1 MSTVMDPDLYA
12 KLDVPLSKEAAE
24 EAVSAF
30 VAEVERLRVEHKIPD
45 LVYAVRMNVDGK
57 DALASGWRGSEV
69 VSRLLAASMYRDARR
84 GVVEALDRVAGIGV
98 DVEAER

>member
-57 DALASGWRGSEV
+57 DALATSWRGSEV
-69 VSRLLAASMYRDARR
+69 VSRLLAATMYRDARR

-98 DVEAER
+98 DVEVER